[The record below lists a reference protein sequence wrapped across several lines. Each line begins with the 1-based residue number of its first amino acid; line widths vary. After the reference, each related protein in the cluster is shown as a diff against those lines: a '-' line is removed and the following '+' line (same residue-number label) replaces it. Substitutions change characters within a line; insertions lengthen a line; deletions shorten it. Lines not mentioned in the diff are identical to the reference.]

1 MHETIACTL
10 CLHRWC
16 ACMKKKTGR
25 KRSTHLHASGEVQH
39 LHAVLDHPM
48 HVGGGVREAEVAE
61 AAPWDLAAVAAAAV
75 GRPSSTIEVAG
86 VKNLSTKYEI

>member
-1 MHETIACTL
+1 
-10 CLHRWC
+10 
-16 ACMKKKTGR
+16 
-25 KRSTHLHASGEVQH
+25 
-39 LHAVLDHPM
+39 M

-61 AAPWDLAAVAAAAV
+61 AAPWDLAAVAAAV